1 MPLLQIVS
9 TRPRAG
15 KSTVAVALARGL
27 HKAGLRVSLVRAG
40 DGDAAGPDAAS
51 FAAID
56 LAGAANA
63 APDGDGP
70 ADEIVIV
77 EGDAGAE
84 LLSAAAIV
92 VVRTEVGEADSRL
105 AASLG
110 DRLLGTIATAV
121 VPDRVES
128 VARDLT
134 NGGLRPLALMT
145 EDRGLAAPSVGE
157 IGAALGAELLYAGDN
172 ESATVEDIVI
182 APVFADPAQPHFG
195 RFAAKAVLAPFN
207 KTDLHLAA
215 IETAATCLV
224 ITGGQRPSPYVLD
237 RAQGEA
243 TTVLLAPN
251 ETPATLAA
259 LAGVWSVSRFRGEMK
274 AQRAL
279 AQLEGRIDFAALAKR
294 LAD

>member
-27 HKAGLRVSLVRAG
+27 QRAGLRVSLVRAG
-40 DGDAAGPDAAS
+40 DGAAAGQDAAN

-56 LAGAANA
+56 LAGSANA
-63 APDGDGP
+63 STAVDSP

-77 EGDAGAE
+77 ESDAGAE
-84 LLSAAAIV
+84 MLSAAAIV
-92 VVRTEVGEADSRL
+92 VVRTEVGEADGHL

-110 DRLLGTIATAV
+110 DRLLGTIATVV
-121 VPDRVES
+121 VPDRVEN

-134 NGGLRPLALMT
+134 NGGLRPLTLMT

-157 IGAALGAELLYAGDN
+157 IGDALGAELLYAGDN

-182 APVFADPAQPHFG
+182 APVFADPAQPHLR

-224 ITGGQRPSPYVLD
+224 ITGGRQPSPYVLD

-243 TTVLLAPN
+243 TTVLLAPD

-259 LAGVWSVSRFRGEMK
+259 LAGVWSVSRFRGEAK
-274 AQRAL
+274 AQHAF
-279 AQLEGRIDFAALAKR
+279 AHLEGRIDFTALAKR

>member
-40 DGDAAGPDAAS
+40 DGDAAGPDAAN

-259 LAGVWSVSRFRGEMK
+259 LAGVWSVSRFRGEVK